1 MADLIIP
8 GYRVARLTPLKSAQ
22 PVFPWLWKKNVVS
35 VIYLSTHL
43 ILPDISNPN
52 GLNLCESVVFHHV
65 VKWATSNLQSSRLSP
80 WSMEDQNHTH
90 SSNGKN
96 RYVHCRIVLVKS
108 IFLEQSRLWRNW
120 RQGSLLIDELES
132 KSHFLAGSILKL
144 WKLPPYRNCRI
155 LSSIHLVTDS

>member
-1 MADLIIP
+1 MKALWEEGVKKPRQGQFSILKLVIGQGHLQPSLTPQTADLIIP

-65 VKWATSNLQSSRLSP
+65 VKWATSNLQS
-80 WSMEDQNHTH
+80 
-90 SSNGKN
+90 
-96 RYVHCRIVLVKS
+96 
-108 IFLEQSRLWRNW
+108 
-120 RQGSLLIDELES
+120 
-132 KSHFLAGSILKL
+132 
-144 WKLPPYRNCRI
+144 
-155 LSSIHLVTDS
+155 